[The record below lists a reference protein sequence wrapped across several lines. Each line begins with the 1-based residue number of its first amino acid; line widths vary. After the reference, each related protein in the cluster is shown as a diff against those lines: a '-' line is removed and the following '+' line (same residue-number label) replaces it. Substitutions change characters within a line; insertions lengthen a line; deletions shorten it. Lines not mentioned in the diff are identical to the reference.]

1 MNQSMNPGGQGVWRG
16 WYWRFVGTTVVVLA
30 ILELV
35 AYYVSKGRYSF
46 IQTGELGMFIAA
58 ILVVQRV
65 KERRMANT
73 LLVTILGFVINLIFQ
88 LTIGYKGTLYYG
100 WGYFVEQ
107 NAIIGGIGIL
117 FSIVY
122 SRTSA
127 WSDRRRAQAQAKR
140 QATSTKTDGRDEVK
154 PVRVHRV
161 KKKRGRGRR
170 PR

>member
-1 MNQSMNPGGQGVWRG
+1 MWRG
-16 WYWRFVGTTVVVLA
+16 WYWRFAGTTVVVLA

-100 WGYFVEQ
+100 WGYLL
-107 NAIIGGIGIL
+107 N
-117 FSIVY
+117 
-122 SRTSA
+122 
-127 WSDRRRAQAQAKR
+127 
-140 QATSTKTDGRDEVK
+140 KTPLLAVSVSCFR
-154 PVRVHRV
+154 
-161 KKKRGRGRR
+161 
-170 PR
+170 